1 VATRDITEGRGSAT
15 ADVGRAI
22 AVDLGIVSS
31 TSTWQNTNESYDVA
45 VGGLPFFYAINDER
59 PYIRQT
65 APFNKEQ
72 FDNGSEPGE
81 QSLTGWWLRS
91 QSSFHNGTG
100 IKFYDPSAGETVA
113 HRFTDS
119 DNVDVWTKGQVT
131 LLKETA
137 NMSGVT
143 TGVYKILSI
152 VDGSTNKILGW
163 VPASTTIKNYT
174 ADGTAV
180 TYTDVTGI
188 AQPLD
193 TAILAIATDGTHLF
207 IADND
212 HIYTGPIATPTAG
225 YSRYYNTGSEK
236 VVLGWV
242 KQRLVACI
250 GASIYELTSAKGSTH
265 TLPTATYTHP
275 NADWI
280 WTSISEGGSAIY
292 AAGYA
297 GGNSAIYKF
306 VLTTAGSMPTLTS
319 GIVAAQLPIG
329 EVVYKIESYLNY
341 LMIGTN
347 KGMRVAAISD
357 TTGDLSYGP
366 LIFEDANGVY
376 DFAFRD
382 RFVWAASTVNGC
394 PGLHRIDLGSEIETL
409 RFAYAKDAY
418 LSGVTGYATS
428 VDFVGNTDQIAFTT
442 SGSNGIAIQSTTV
455 LSTTGSITTGKI
467 RFSTLEPKNY
477 KRLIARGT
485 FTSGEFT
492 LSSLATEPSGTET
505 QYDHI
510 SYNIGV
516 GAVEVTTSQPE
527 TAQEFLA
534 YKFTLNRDTTTTSAG
549 PIFKG
554 YQAKA
559 TIATP
564 RQRIIQ
570 FPVYC
575 FDIETDRFNTVVG
588 YDGRAYARMQLLEEI
603 EKTGDVLTWQDLTT
617 GESQQA
623 VIQQVTFSRMTP
635 PDKRFDGFGG
645 VLQITI
651 RTV

>member
-15 ADVGRAI
+15 ASIGRAI

-31 TSTWQNTNESYDVA
+31 SSTWQNTNESYDVA
-45 VGGLPFFYAINDER
+45 VGGLPFFYAISDAR

-65 APFNKEQ
+65 APFRKEQ
-72 FDNGSEPGE
+72 SDIGAEPGE
-81 QSLTGWWLRS
+81 QSLTGFWLRS

-100 IKFYDPSAGETVA
+100 IKFYDPSAGETVNY
-113 HRFTDS
+113 RFADS

-131 LLKETA
+131 LLKETT
-137 NMSGVT
+137 NTVSTGIYKLISGVSGT
-143 TGVYKILSI
+143 TDVAISYIPGSTTLKDIINDASTLTTYATTASAI
-152 VDGSTNKILGW
+152 VDVVTNGTTLFVANATRIYYQTIGATGALNNHYSTGD
-163 VPASTTIKNYT
+163 A
-174 ADGTAV
+174 
-180 TYTDVTGI
+180 
-188 AQPLD
+188 
-193 TAILAIATDGTHLF
+193 
-207 IADND
+207 
-212 HIYTGPIATPTAG
+212 
-225 YSRYYNTGSEK
+225 K
-236 VVLGWV
+236 VKMGWV
-242 KQRLVACI
+242 KQRLVAGI
-250 GASIYELTSAKGSTH
+250 GTSIYELTGALGTT
-265 TLPTATYTHP
+265 TLPTAIYTHP
-275 NADWI
+275 NTGWE

-297 GGNSAIYKF
+297 GGTSAIYKF
-306 VLTTAGSMPTLTS
+306 VLSTAGVMPTLTS

-329 EVVYKIESYLNY
+329 EIVYKIESYLGY

-347 KGMRVAAISD
+347 KGMRVASISD

-366 LIFEDANGVY
+366 LIFEDTNGVR

-382 RFVWAASTVNGC
+382 KYVWATGTIGTS
-394 PGLHRIDLGSEIETL
+394 PGLYRIDLGAEIESL
-409 RFAYAKDAY
+409 RFAYAKDTY

-428 VDFVGNTDQIAFTT
+428 VDFIGNSNQLAFTT
-442 SGSNGIAIQSTTV
+442 SGSNGIAIQSTTT
-455 LSTTGSITTGKI
+455 LATTGSITTGKI

-477 KRLIARGT
+477 KRLDCTRFIYIWH
-485 FTSGEFT
+485 FT
-492 LSSLATEPSGTET
+492 LSSLATNAGGTDV

-510 SYNIGV
+510 GYGLEV
-516 GAVEVTTSQPE
+516 DPVEVTTSQPE
-527 TAQEFLA
+527 VAQEFLA
-534 YKFTLNRDTTTTSAG
+534 YKFTFDRDTTDTTAG
-549 PIFKG
+549 PTFKG

-564 RQRIIQ
+564 RQRMIK
-570 FPVYC
+570 FPVWC
-575 FDIETDRFNTVVG
+575 FDVETDRFNTVVG

-623 VIQQVTFSRMTP
+623 VIEQVTFTRMTP

-645 VLQITI
+645 VIDITV

>member
-15 ADVGRAI
+15 ASIGRAI

-31 TSTWQNTNESYDVA
+31 SSTWQNTNESYDVA
-45 VGGLPFFYAINDER
+45 VGGLPFFYAISDAR

-65 APFNKEQ
+65 APFRKEQ
-72 FDNGSEPGE
+72 SDIGTEPGE
-81 QSLTGWWLRS
+81 QSLTGFWLRS

-100 IKFYDPSAGETVA
+100 IKFYDPSAGETVNY
-113 HRFTDS
+113 RFADS

-137 NMSGVT
+137 NMTGVT
-143 TGVYKILSI
+143 TGVYKVLSI

-163 VPASTTIKNYT
+163 IPASTTIKNYT
-174 ADGTAV
+174 ASGTAV

-193 TAILAIATDGTHLF
+193 TAILAVATDGTNLF

-212 HIYTGPIATPTAG
+212 HIYTGPIATPAAG

-236 VVLGWV
+236 VVLNWV

-250 GASIYELTSAKGSTH
+250 GASVYELTNAKGSTH
-265 TLPTATYTHP
+265 TLPTAVYTHP
-275 NADWI
+275 NTDWT

-306 VLTTAGSMPTLTS
+306 TLSTAGVMPTLTS

-329 EVVYKIESYLNY
+329 EIVYKIESYLGY

-347 KGMRVAAISD
+347 KGMRVASISD

-366 LIFEDANGVY
+366 LIFEDTNGVY

-382 RFVWAASTVNGC
+382 KYVWATGTIGTS
-394 PGLHRIDLGSEIETL
+394 PGLYRIDLGTEIESL
-409 RFAYAKDAY
+409 RFAYAKDTY
-418 LSGVTGYATS
+418 LTGVTGYATS
-428 VDFVGNTDQIAFTT
+428 VDFIGNTNQLAFTT
-442 SGSNGIAIQSTTV
+442 SGSNGIAVQSTTV
-455 LSTTGSITTGKI
+455 LATTGSISTGKI

-477 KRLIARGT
+477 KRLIARGS

-492 LSSLATEPSGTET
+492 LSSLATEASGSET

-510 SYNIGV
+510 TYNSGV

-527 TAQEFLA
+527 IAQEFLA
-534 YKFTLNRDTTTTSAG
+534 YKFTLSRDTTDTTTG
-549 PIFKG
+549 PTFKG

-559 TIATP
+559 TIASP
-564 RQRIIQ
+564 RNRVIR

-588 YDGRAYARMQLLEEI
+588 FEGRAFERIQLLEEI

-617 GESQQA
+617 GESRQA
-623 VIQQVTFSRMTP
+623 VIEQVTFTRMTP

-645 VLQITI
+645 IIEITV